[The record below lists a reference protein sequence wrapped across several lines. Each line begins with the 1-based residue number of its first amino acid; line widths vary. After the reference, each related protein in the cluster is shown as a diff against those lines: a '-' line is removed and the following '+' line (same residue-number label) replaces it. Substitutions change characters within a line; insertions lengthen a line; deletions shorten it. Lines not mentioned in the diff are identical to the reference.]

1 MYSAVLISLMSL
13 PPSPLGAWA
22 TSAPS
27 TVVVAMKSAQSALG
41 VDARRLEQL
50 SIQAALLGCCLFPSD
65 LGLVVVELLALGLVL
80 FLVLARAFAL
90 GLECVQLLLV
100 AVRLASGLLELVAL
114 CLERVHALGMLVD
127 DLVDLL
133 VLDAHC
139 LEHLSRKCQQ
149 NLPCFG
155 MGGFPPI
162 ASAGPA
168 PQYLAAR
175 VSIQTE

>member
-1 MYSAVLISLMSL
+1 MASESDKQSGYEQFLQLRMTKEL
-13 PPSPLGAWA
+13 TPL
-22 TSAPS
+22 
-27 TVVVAMKSAQSALG
+27 QALTADVSIMAEG
-41 VDARRLEQL
+41 FGEALHPCIRPTLQEAFDLAFVFILQDRAGGINQHAARRQL
-50 SIQAALLGCCLFPSD
+50 
-65 LGLVVVELLALGLVL
+65 
-80 FLVLARAFAL
+80 R
-90 GLECVQLLLV
+90 
-100 AVRLASGLLELVAL
+100 
-114 CLERVHALGMLVD
+114 LERVHALGVLLD

-139 LEHLSRKCQQ
+139 LEHLSRECQQ